1 MVTAMDTLAERLRF
15 ARTERGLSQA
25 ALAEKVG
32 LSQPMIR
39 KIELGSETS
48 KVVELAVALRV
59 RPEWLATGEG
69 DMEKRPNVLV
79 SHSIHD
85 RELISAL
92 ERLLQAASVLDA
104 EKVHG
109 IANMIEAMQG
119 TRSAE
124 ASAPTSASQVAI
136 RTIHPNGEIE
146 ETSLDGPPPARRR
159 SAPSK

>member
-1 MVTAMDTLAERLRF
+1 MNTLAERLRF

-25 ALAEKVG
+25 ALAEMVG

-69 DMEKRPNVLV
+69 EMEKGPRVFI
-79 SHSIHD
+79 SHSSND
-85 RELISAL
+85 KELISAL
-92 ERLLQAASVLDA
+92 QRLLQAASTLDA
-104 EKVHG
+104 EKIHG
-109 IANMIEAMQG
+109 VANMIEAMRG
-119 TRSAE
+119 TGSTDTPSVA
-124 ASAPTSASQVAI
+124 APSQVAI

-146 ETSLDGPPPARRR
+146 ETSFDVPPPARRK